1 MRSRAGRGWFWG
13 GLLLLAAC
21 QPPAPDLEHAL
32 ELYRIGKLNEARREL
47 ALFVRAR
54 PYDTGHN
61 IARQHILSIRQI
73 KRLEQVVASQWR
85 QGKVSGARRVLGQL
99 RVLHAVYAD
108 SSELLQRID
117 LEQPP
122 QEAAPGWQTVDV
134 APAVD
139 NPAFGE
145 LLPYLLA
152 VLDRH
157 EEMIIHLAR
166 QWELVKHENGTEMV
180 PAFASALSSPE
191 TVDLLLAVDN
201 AYLELRQINGK
212 ASPLIMEL
220 SRLSERFDAL
230 LLTLQ
235 DDPVHT
241 KVTFEYEFHR
251 YKRHLLRQILAIKA
265 RLGAVRRVAVG

>member
-1 MRSRAGRGWFWG
+1 MRLRAGRSWFWS

-21 QPPAPDLEHAL
+21 QPPAPDLQHAL

-47 ALFVRAR
+47 GRFVRAR
-54 PYDTGHN
+54 PYDTGIS

-73 KRLEQVVASQWR
+73 KRLEQVVTEQWR
-85 QGKVSGARRVLGQL
+85 QGKVQGARRVLGQL

-117 LEQPP
+117 LEHPP
-122 QEAAPGWQTVDV
+122 READLDWQTPG
-134 APAVD
+134 ATSAVD
-139 NPAFGE
+139 DPAFGE

-166 QWELVKHENGTEMV
+166 QWEVVKHETGTEVV

-191 TVDLLLAVDN
+191 TVDLLRAVDN
-201 AYLELRQINGK
+201 AYLELRQINGQT
-212 ASPLIMEL
+212 SPLIQEL

-251 YKRHLLRQILAIKA
+251 YKRRLLRQILAIKA
-265 RLGAVRRVAVG
+265 RLGAVRRVAIG